1 MWERNIACDD
11 RLMSDDAVVL
21 GGEFWVADNPDIR
34 VRGEFKAEAGTNPE
48 VTLDAGLVND
58 PRVRPSG
65 SGFAVASSPADAG
78 KAFLPITM
86 HGELETGEC
95 VTLLNAQNHGG
106 GLFRPPRYVAHGAVL
121 GDAYVT
127 GEDQLYSAVRFRL
140 GHPYWLGHLT
150 AGEPTVLDDD
160 GSTLSVEGSEDG
172 NWLVHSSSA
181 PATPRFDLGEL
192 LFLRRH

>member
-65 SGFAVASSPADAG
+65 SGSP
-78 KAFLPITM
+78 
-86 HGELETGEC
+86 
-95 VTLLNAQNHGG
+95 
-106 GLFRPPRYVAHGAVL
+106 
-121 GDAYVT
+121 
-127 GEDQLYSAVRFRL
+127 S
-140 GHPYWLGHLT
+140 
-150 AGEPTVLDDD
+150 
-160 GSTLSVEGSEDG
+160 
-172 NWLVHSSSA
+172 
-181 PATPRFDLGEL
+181 
-192 LFLRRH
+192 LRRPLMPAKRFSRSPCMENSKRVSA